1 MSDPFL
7 ASVTFELALGQTTVQ
22 VELEM
27 TVCLSF
33 VTIEVE
39 ELSGCV
45 SIVFVV
51 FVGNLT

>member
-39 ELSGCV
+39 ELSVDKVHFRGDL
-45 SIVFVV
+45 I
-51 FVGNLT
+51 NLL